1 VTAVRLGK
9 EDVLNTVPI
18 DIIDDSTETI
28 PVGACKLYEMG
39 ITNICLGVSGKPRL
53 LLKGIPR
60 RVEIRG
66 TLARGRPPG
75 GGYHQ
80 HSC

>member
-1 VTAVRLGK
+1 VAAVRLGK

-18 DIIDDSTETI
+18 DIIDDSRENNR
-28 PVGACKLYEMG
+28 VGACKLYEMG
-39 ITNICLGVSGKPRL
+39 ITNICLGVPGKPRL
-53 LLKGIPR
+53 LLKGIPW

-66 TLARGRPPG
+66 TRARGIPPG

-80 HSC
+80 HN